1 MAFTLAIVGRPN
13 VGKSTLFN
21 RLVGKR
27 QAIVDDM
34 PGVTRDRREGK
45 GRLADLAFTVVDT
58 AGFEDVQGEALLAR
72 MRAQTEQAVATADAV
87 LLVVDAREGLTA
99 LDQSFARALRKSE
112 ARVLLVAN
120 KCEGRGGEAGRME
133 AFRLGFGEPIPV
145 SAEHGEGMGDL
156 YDALAP
162 LIHAK
167 AEATQAPVEE
177 DARRVEE
184 EASDED
190 SEEPAARGP
199 RAIQLAVVGRPNVG
213 KSTLVNRLIGEDRL
227 LTGPEAGITRDA
239 IAVEW
244 THRGRA
250 LRLVDTAGLRRRA
263 KVVDKLEWLSG
274 EDTKRA
280 IQFAEVVILVLDST
294 DLLEKQDLYIA
305 RQVEEEG
312 RALVLAVNKWDLV
325 EDTKAALAKL
335 ERRLEISLPQSR
347 GLPVIPLSAKT
358 GKGLERLLDTA
369 IEMVDIG
376 AAHSDAGSQSMA
388 PGDGGC
394 PSAAAGQRAAA
405 KAALHEPGEV
415 APADLQPLLQSARG
429 DGGLLPALSRERPAR
444 RFRHAGDSHP
454 LRAPAQRESL
464 CRQVAAGQAH
474 RGQVAFGQAEQG
486 QVADGPLEIGQARG
500 KQAGGG
506 QVPVRQSSGRQGEGR
521 QGERPQCEVG
531 QVTGKTSGVLT
542 ARRPVSGI

>member
-27 QAIVDDM
+27 QAIVDDL

-45 GRLADLAFTVVDT
+45 GRLADLVFTVVDT

-72 MRAQTEQAVATADAV
+72 MRAQTEQAVAAADAV

-162 LIHAK
+162 LIRAK
-167 AEATQAPVEE
+167 AEGSAPGEEVDPEPEASEE
-177 DARRVEE
+177 DAVEPVE
-184 EASDED
+184 
-190 SEEPAARGP
+190 RGP

-244 THRGRA
+244 NHRGRA

-294 DLLEKQDLYIA
+294 DLLEKQDLFIA

-369 IEMVDIG
+369 IEMVDIWSRRIPTP
-376 AAHSDAGSQSMA
+376 ALNRWLQAMEDAHLPPLVKGRRLKLRYMSQAKSRPPTFNLFCNLPEAMADSYQRYLVNGLRDAFDM
-388 PGDGGC
+388 PGIPIRFVLRRSENPYVGKSRRGK
-394 PSAAAGQRAAA
+394 PSADKERSAKPSKGKSPTGHSKSVKPGGSMPGMGKPRSGKGAGGKA
-405 KAALHEPGEV
+405 KAGKA
-415 APADLQPLLQSARG
+415 SAGNARSG
-429 DGGLLPALSRERPAR
+429 KSRAR
-444 RFRHAGDSHP
+444 RAG
-454 LRAPAQRESL
+454 
-464 CRQVAAGQAH
+464 
-474 RGQVAFGQAEQG
+474 F
-486 QVADGPLEIGQARG
+486 
-500 KQAGGG
+500 
-506 QVPVRQSSGRQGEGR
+506 
-521 QGERPQCEVG
+521 
-531 QVTGKTSGVLT
+531 
-542 ARRPVSGI
+542 